1 MSLDA
6 RIRQLAAEA
15 VANAG
20 TVGGDGGSAARVAVL
35 EQQVADHQA
44 QMKDLHDHL
53 HRALTRVDQLTARV
67 ETLETAPPDASPE
80 TGTLPRRTSSR
91 RKTGDS

>member
-6 RIRQLAAEA
+6 RIRQLAAEIIA
-15 VANAG
+15 EA
-20 TVGGDGGSAARVAVL
+20 GDGDGVSPARVAEL
-35 EQQVADHQA
+35 EKLLADHQA

-53 HRALTRVDQLTARV
+53 HRSLTRVDRLAARV
-67 ETLETAPPDASPE
+67 ETLETAPPDAAPAE
-80 TGTLPRRTSSR
+80 TGTLPRRTGSR